1 MQKFLFLL
9 SRLPNQERIGLL
21 MSICTEDA
29 KIRLQS
35 QLGQIH
41 HCLWHQKLQG
51 ENRSCKGVWYKTA
64 EICKVFCTV
73 LPNSMTFDDYIG
85 LQLSTVKFMV
95 ALLSIPLDDHD
106 HDVT

>member
-1 MQKFLFLL
+1 MFLTSSMEKGNLINAKV
-9 SRLPNQERIGLL
+9 SIL
-21 MSICTEDA
+21 MESM
-29 KIRLQS
+29 LQS
-35 QLGQIH
+35 QPGQVH
-41 HCLWHQKLQG
+41 HCLWHQKLQV

-64 EICKVFCTV
+64 EICKVFCSV